1 VDQIDL
7 AAACATAAGCIDLIA
22 IAAILPMLPHVLQA
36 AETLAYLVCLCRIRP
51 AAGTLCIVDQIDLAA
66 ACATAANRTDHLAM
80 AMAVAWMPTFP
91 HTLHAADILTYFSSP
106 CRLHPASGTFCI
118 VDQIDLA
125 AACAT
130 AAGCIDLLAMA
141 MAVAWVWASA
151 NVTTTGLGAPEIMP
165 LLMFACNCWQHGVAS
180 VAVMQTVGS
189 LEQE

>member
-1 VDQIDL
+1 ML
-7 AAACATAAGCIDLIA
+7 AQWTSSVRRPFVPAT
-22 IAAILPMLPHVLQA
+22 LPPCQ
-36 AETLAYLVCLCRIRP
+36 P
-51 AAGTLCIVDQIDLAA
+51 A
-66 ACATAANRTDHLAM
+66 
-80 AMAVAWMPTFP
+80 
-91 HTLHAADILTYFSSP
+91 
-106 CRLHPASGTFCI
+106 GTFCI

-151 NVTTTGLGAPEIMP
+151 NMYTTGLSAPEIMP